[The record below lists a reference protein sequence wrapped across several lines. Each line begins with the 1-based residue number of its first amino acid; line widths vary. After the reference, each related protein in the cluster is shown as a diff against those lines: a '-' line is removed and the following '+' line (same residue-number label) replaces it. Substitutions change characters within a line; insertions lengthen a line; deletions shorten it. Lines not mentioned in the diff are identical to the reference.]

1 MIYLIYHQVKRSQTD
16 CPDGICALWIAYNA
30 LAARSHGETI
40 QIVGDQYLGAIDYAD
55 IDYALPF
62 TPRTGDQVYLL
73 DFGYPRHIL
82 ERILDTGAVLTILDH
97 HIGKMGDISTL
108 ADRING
114 GLSLDD
120 CGATYAWK
128 YFNPHTAAP
137 WFLKYVFQRDTGADG
152 YYDGDIPESEAI
164 AIAMS
169 SRRAGLTGMAAFPVF
184 EELLNAEP
192 AELMA
197 EGMPQIV
204 ERDALVEAELKV
216 EPLMVHLSG
225 YWVPLLII
233 QNPKCDRHYSIVGS
247 WLARRY
253 GWAAFVVVLT
263 TDQVAA
269 HLRSTGFN
277 TVPIAQANGGGG
289 HEKASGFKIP
299 AAWLDTLERSG
310 LLERWSDSQQ
320 HGRSGIATVNAAGGI
335 NEGAE

>member
-1 MIYLIYHQVKRSQTD
+1 MIYLIYHQVKRGQTD

-30 LAARSHGETI
+30 LIARAVGETI
-40 QIVGDQYLGAIDYAD
+40 QIIGDQYLGADDYAAE
-55 IDYALPF
+55 DYVLPF
-62 TPRTGDQVYLL
+62 MPTAGDQVYLL
-73 DFGYPRHIL
+73 DFGYPRHVLEQIL
-82 ERILDTGAVLTILDH
+82 GAGAVLTILDH
-97 HIGKMGDISTL
+97 HAGKMGDISSL

-164 AIAMS
+164 ATAMS
-169 SRRAGLTGMAAFPVF
+169 SRRAGLVGVSAFPVF

-204 ERDALVEAELKV
+204 ERDALVEAELQAK
-216 EPLMVHLSG
+216 PLMVHLSG

-247 WLARRY
+247 WLARRHP
-253 GWAAFVVVLT
+253 WAKFVVVLT
-263 TDQVAA
+263 TEQSAA

-277 TVPIAQANGGGG
+277 TIPIAQVNGGNG
-289 HEKASGFKIP
+289 HEKASGFKIS
-299 AAWLDTLERSG
+299 AGWLDTLERSG
-310 LLERWSDSQQ
+310 LLEKW
-320 HGRSGIATVNAAGGI
+320 
-335 NEGAE
+335 NESRREGK